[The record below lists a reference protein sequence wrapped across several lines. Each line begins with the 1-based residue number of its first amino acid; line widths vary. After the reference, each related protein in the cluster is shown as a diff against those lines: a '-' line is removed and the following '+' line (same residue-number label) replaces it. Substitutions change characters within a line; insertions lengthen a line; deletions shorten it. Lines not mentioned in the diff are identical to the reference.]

1 MSNFNTSWSKFIKEM
16 ELDTSGIRVN
26 DNLEPNFWQDMEI
39 DEEARSRLLQIAK
52 DFIKSLDL
60 MDKVVDITL
69 TGSLATY
76 NWHDKSDI
84 DLHILVDF
92 GKIGKD
98 KDLYRDFLDLK
109 RASWNEKHDIFMHG
123 YEVEMYFQDADEDH
137 FANGVYSIMKNRW
150 VTKPSRESVNFD
162 TDGALIKAKGLARE
176 IDNILEHIRGKKFSH
191 AYECSEKIR
200 KKIKNMRSSG
210 LKDEGIYSIE
220 NLAFKILRNSGY
232 LEKLSN
238 LRHLSYDKKMSYND
252 FEPVNVKID
261 EQWWKFIKS

>member
-1 MSNFNTSWSKFIKEM
+1 MSNFNTSWDKFIKEM
-16 ELDTSGIRVN
+16 DLDTSGIRFN
-26 DNLEPNFWQDMEI
+26 DNLEPNFWQGMEI
-39 DEEARSRLLQIAK
+39 DEEARSRLVMIAK

-92 GKIGKD
+92 TKISKD
-98 KDLYRDFLDLK
+98 KELFRDFLDLK

-137 FANGVYSIMKNRW
+137 FANGVYSILKNRW
-150 VTKPSRESVNFD
+150 IKKPTKDSPELDMDAS
-162 TDGALIKAKGLARE
+162 LIKAKGLARE
-176 IDNILEHIRGKKFSH
+176 IDNVLEHIRAKKFSR
-191 AYECSEKIR
+191 AYECAEKIR
-200 KKIKNMRSSG
+200 KKIKNMRSIG
-210 LKDEGIYSIE
+210 LKNDGIYSVE
-220 NLAFKILRNSGY
+220 NLAFKILRNSGF

-238 LRHLSYDKKMSYND
+238 FRHLSYDKKMSYND